1 MRCGVL
7 GICMCVSA
15 VRADAKTHMTEHRST
30 ANNMDIAQRMRP
42 TNLRQKPLSNLRVC
56 PQLPY
61 KSQGHI
67 PLPNTR
73 TLHAVVTKEP
83 LT

>member
-1 MRCGVL
+1 VVG
-7 GICMCVSA
+7 MCLSA
-15 VRADAKTHMTEHRST
+15 VRADAKTHTTEHRRT
-30 ANNMDIAQRMRP
+30 ANNVDNAQRMRP
-42 TNLRQKPLSNLRVC
+42 TNLRQKSLSKLRVC

-73 TLHAVVTKEP
+73 TLHVVVTRKP